1 MPEKKREVTVDISK
15 WTMRDRLRFN
25 KLANS
30 DEGEVIDFLLEK
42 EVITAWS
49 FEGAPSD
56 KEAWLN
62 LPLEDFALAISN
74 VNDAM
79 VTRFRSGV

>member
-15 WTMRDRLRFN
+15 WTMRDRLQFSR
-25 KLANS
+25 LATS
-30 DEGEVIDFLLEK
+30 DDEAVIDFLLEK
-42 EVITAWS
+42 GVITAWS

-74 VNDAM
+74 VSDAM